1 MLPVSS
7 LKFMESQYT
16 IVFFFFGGGGG
27 GKEGVTMLN
36 KWG

>member
-7 LKFMESQYT
+7 LKFMESQYN
-16 IVFFFFGGGGG
+16 IAFFLGGGGG